1 MERKETYDEYRHDVK
16 TPISPMVATF
26 NSITVPAGVELQEL
40 VLAPFQ
46 DFSYLA
52 DLNMVIIINGQI
64 AYTGEIPT
72 KGLRIDF
79 MDDNS
84 IDFAREIVIAVA
96 PSQEF
101 QEHLNS
107 GLTFGNTERSFN
119 IIVIGRWSKPVI
131 SMDKV
136 RRFDIGFIT
145 DNA

>member
-79 MDDNS
+79 VDDDS
-84 IDFAREIVIAVA
+84 IDFPREIVIAVA

-119 IIVIGRWSKPVI
+119 IIVIGRWSKPIV
-131 SMDKV
+131 SMDKI
-136 RRFDIGFIT
+136 RRFDIAFVT

>member
-79 MDDNS
+79 MDDDS

-119 IIVIGRWSKPVI
+119 IIVIGRWSKPIV
-131 SMDKV
+131 SMDKI
-136 RRFDIGFIT
+136 RRFDIAFVT

>member
-119 IIVIGRWSKPVI
+119 IIVIGRWSKPIV
-131 SMDKV
+131 SMDKI
-136 RRFDIGFIT
+136 RRFDIAFIT
-145 DNA
+145 DNS

>member
-64 AYTGEIPT
+64 AYSGEIPT

-119 IIVIGRWSKPVI
+119 IIVIGRWSKPIV
-131 SMDKV
+131 SMDKI
-136 RRFDIGFIT
+136 RRFDIAFIT
-145 DNA
+145 DNS